1 MSMMMPE
8 TGGQAMDPQMLAA
21 LLTQLGGGGG
31 GMGGGMGQPET
42 GGESEAGQY
51 QPGDLPRQLIELTH
65 EAIRMEPDA
74 ADKSLLGKILAMLL
88 QYQERQNAQGQ

>member
-1 MSMMMPE
+1 MMMPE
-8 TGGQAMDPQMLAA
+8 TGQPPMDPQMLMA
-21 LLTQLGGGGG
+21 LLAQLGQDGG
-31 GMGGGMGQPET
+31 GMGAPEN
-42 GGESEAGQY
+42 GAESEAGEY

-74 ADKSLLGKILAMLL
+74 SDKSLLGKILAMLL